1 MNLLFDKGVSM
12 RRVDKADSGM
22 MPDTDSDPQNNETQ
36 SERLRSYACKV
47 PGVKV
52 LCSHNPLREANQS
65 DRGATHGKQNVHL
78 PGLDQRLP

>member
-1 MNLLFDKGVSM
+1 MPTKLRWRGYSLGEEPCEWVGGET
-12 RRVDKADSGM
+12 AGDS
-22 MPDTDSDPQNNETQ
+22 DTDSDPQNNETQ

-65 DRGATHGKQNVHL
+65 A
-78 PGLDQRLP
+78 